1 MSNMAMSQ
9 MNMESTLEQLQNFDQ
24 LPSLDAKILYLLCLL
39 HKSGQISAEQ
49 KSLLKKALFEGNE
62 QLI

>member
-1 MSNMAMSQ
+1 MSNNMAQ

-24 LPSLDAKILYLLCLL
+24 LPSLEAKILYLLCILQ
-39 HKSGQISAEQ
+39 KSGQISLEQ

-62 QLI
+62 